1 VHSRDWMASSAAL
14 PLCALLRIPVIDGT
28 IRPGFVGPHG
38 AGMRRLCM
46 SPPQRVV
53 ANSIAGLLAR
63 DVPAAKGRVVY
74 NGFDPERLA
83 LCEAKPERH
92 DSATVVAMTGR
103 MTPQKD
109 SSTVIRASRE
119 LDAHD
124 AQRRRFVL
132 AGYGPDRQRL
142 LAEARGLA
150 GRGVTTFIDPGPEAL
165 PAIREAGIEVLMTDE
180 REHSEGCSNA
190 LMECMACRLPVICTR
205 RGRSLELVLD
215 GATGYLIDTGSCGL
229 LVERLRGLAHRM
241 GSAGRRRLIER
252 FNTERMV
259 ADLLNLYREVAAS

>member
-1 VHSRDWMASSAAL
+1 MGTSRVDHGWRAIRRRHRGSGASRVHQAACGPHGRAPGVGPVAPFVGLTPGHIVHSRDWMASSAAL

-109 SSTVIRASRE
+109 FSTVIHAARE

-165 PAIREAGIEVLMTDE
+165 PAIREAGIEVLM
-180 REHSEGCSNA
+180 
-190 LMECMACRLPVICTR
+190 
-205 RGRSLELVLD
+205 
-215 GATGYLIDTGSCGL
+215 
-229 LVERLRGLAHRM
+229 
-241 GSAGRRRLIER
+241 
-252 FNTERMV
+252 
-259 ADLLNLYREVAAS
+259 